1 MAQRPTI
8 DELKAVP
15 GRRPVSVIITTYNE
29 EVNIVDCLRSVLWA
43 DEILLVDSHSTDRT
57 LELARELPIRI
68 LEREYYGSAAQKN
81 WSLDRV
87 THDWVLILD
96 ADERVPEP
104 LAREI
109 LALLAR
115 PPQHRGYYLRR
126 QNVMLGR
133 VIRHSGWSTDKVIR
147 LFDRHHGRY
156 PDRRVHADLQIE
168 PPVPVLEN
176 PLVHYTFRS
185 LQQYFEKLLNYA
197 EWGAAQGF
205 REGRRAGVLEIAGR
219 PLWRFFR
226 TYLLQLGILDG
237 VRGLI
242 VCSLQDFGS
251 FLKYARLWEYRYR
264 QSAGE
269 TITLPAFDEE
279 RSTWELPADSPASE
293 GVAPG
298 ARSSGSSATGTAGS
312 GTVETTAGKAGAS
325 DGAAVRAGGV
335 ESGGVEG
342 GVQKEVS
349 EAGAAQIGERSSQS

>member
-1 MAQRPTI
+1 MRALE
-8 DELKAVP
+8 ELRDTP
-15 GRRPVSVIITTYNE
+15 GRAPLSVIVTTYNE
-29 EVNIVDCLRSVLWA
+29 ERNIVDCLESVLWA
-43 DEILLVDSHSTDRT
+43 DEILVVDSFSSDQTVA
-57 LELARELPIRI
+57 LAKSLPVQI
-68 LEREYYGSAAQKN
+68 LQREYFGSAAQKN
-81 WSLDRV
+81 WSMDQV
-87 THDWVLILD
+87 KHAWVLILD
-96 ADERVPEP
+96 ADERVPEE

-109 LALLAR
+109 LSLLIEG
-115 PPQHRGYYLRR
+115 PKFNGYYIRR
-126 QNVMLGR
+126 RNIRLDR
-133 VIRHSGWSTDKVIR
+133 TIRHSGWSTDKVIR
-147 LFDRHHGRY
+147 FFDRGKGRY
-156 PDRRVHADLQIE
+156 PNRRVHTDLDISG
-168 PPVPVLEN
+168 PIPTLRN
-176 PLVHYTFRS
+176 PLIHYTYRDFD
-185 LQQYFEKLLNYA
+185 QYFEKLLNYA

-242 VCSLQDFGS
+242 VCSLQAFGS